1 MTPSVPEIPDVHPTV
16 LRLPEYLSG
25 QLSDAE
31 RSEVERHIQSCP
43 ACKEELD
50 SMAGLRAELKD
61 TVDRAPGPSARVRA
75 EVFRRLDER
84 LAPRIGLADRFA
96 EAFRWVLQPKWA
108 PALAV
113 LIIAGQLGALA
124 WLTVRPGGEP
134 EVQVRGLPTGVHP
147 PEHCVQSQR
156 VSARRGRS
164 SPGTRRAHRK
174 WAHRRR
180 GLYHRDRS
188 SCSHRVS
195 KPPPRFTRE
204 ARAGG
209 AAGYRPPVNLLRDP
223 LDLRPDWGDS

>member
-43 ACKEELD
+43 ACKEELG

-61 TVDRAPGPSARVRA
+61 AVDRAPGPSARVRA

-96 EAFRWVLQPKWA
+96 QAFRWVLQPKWA

-124 WLTVRPGGEP
+124 WLTVRPGGQP
-134 EVQVRGLPTGVHP
+134 DVQVRGLPTASTRLSIVFNP
-147 PEHCVQSQR
+147 SASQR
-156 VSARRGRS
+156 DVAEALRALGAHIVNGPTAEGAYIIEIAPAAPTELANRLRALRERRELVERLD
-164 SPGTRRAHRK
+164 TA
-174 WAHRRR
+174 
-180 GLYHRDRS
+180 
-188 SCSHRVS
+188 
-195 KPPPRFTRE
+195 PP
-204 ARAGG
+204 
-209 AAGYRPPVNLLRDP
+209 
-223 LDLRPDWGDS
+223 